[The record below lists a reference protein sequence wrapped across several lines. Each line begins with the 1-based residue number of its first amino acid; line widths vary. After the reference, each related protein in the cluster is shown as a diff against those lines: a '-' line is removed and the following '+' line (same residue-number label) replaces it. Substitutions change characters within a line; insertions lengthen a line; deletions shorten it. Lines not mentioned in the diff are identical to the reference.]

1 MRQKTRTSERAL
13 VHMEVAYK
21 ESGPFIK
28 SYIMNVNGGGLFIKT
43 ATPLPLDSKVTL
55 SLTLPGDT
63 EVMALEGIVVW
74 TNPKGGK
81 NSFPK
86 GMGVKFLNIKDEHA
100 EKINKLVKEHEKEIE
115 NFSLI

>member
-1 MRQKTRTSERAL
+1 MSQNAGTNERTS
-13 VHMEVAYK
+13 VHMKVVYK
-21 ESGPFIK
+21 ESISFIK
-28 SYIMNVNGGGLFIKT
+28 SYIMNINGGGLFIKT

-63 EVMALEGIVVW
+63 EVMDLEGIVVW

-86 GMGVKFLNIKDEHA
+86 GMGVKFLNIKSEHA
-100 EKINKLVKEHEKEIE
+100 EKINKLVKEHKKEIE

>member
-1 MRQKTRTSERAL
+1 MSQNARTNERTS
-13 VHMEVAYK
+13 VHMKVVYK
-21 ESGPFIK
+21 ESVSFIK
-28 SYIMNVNGGGLFIKT
+28 SYIMNINGGGLFIKT

-63 EVMALEGIVVW
+63 EVMDLEGIVVW

-86 GMGVKFLNIKDEHA
+86 GMGVKFLNTKSEHA
-100 EKINKLVKEHEKEIE
+100 EKINKLVKEHKKEIE

>member
-1 MRQKTRTSERAL
+1 MSQNAGTNERTS
-13 VHMEVAYK
+13 VHMKVVYK
-21 ESGPFIK
+21 ESISFIK
-28 SYIMNVNGGGLFIKT
+28 SYIMNINGGGLFIKT

-55 SLTLPGDT
+55 SLTLPGDA
-63 EVMALEGIVVW
+63 EVMDLGGIVVW

-86 GMGVKFLNIKDEHA
+86 GMGVKFLNIKSEHA
-100 EKINKLVKEHEKEIE
+100 EKINKLVKEHKKEIE

>member
-1 MRQKTRTSERAL
+1 MSQNARTNQRTSIHL
-13 VHMEVAYK
+13 EVAYK
-21 ESGPFIK
+21 ESGSFIK
-28 SYIMNVNGGGLFIKT
+28 SYMLNVNGGGLFIKT

-55 SLTLPGDT
+55 RLTLPGDT
-63 EVMALEGIVVW
+63 EAMDLEGIIVW

-86 GMGVKFLNIKDEHA
+86 GMGVKFLNIKSEHA
-100 EKINKLVKEHEKEIE
+100 KKINKLVKEHKKEIE

>member
-1 MRQKTRTSERAL
+1 MSQETRTGERVL
-13 VHMEVAYK
+13 VHMEVTYK
-21 ESGPFIK
+21 EAGPFIK

-63 EVMALEGIVVW
+63 EAMELEGIVVW

-86 GMGVKFLNIKDEHA
+86 GMGVKFLNIKEEHA
-100 EKINKLVKEHEKEIE
+100 EKINKLVKEHKKEIE

>member
-1 MRQKTRTSERAL
+1 MSQNARTKERAC
-13 VHMEVAYK
+13 VHMEIAYK
-21 ESGPFIK
+21 ESGSFIK

-63 EVMALEGIVVW
+63 EIMEMEGIVVW

-86 GMGVKFLNIKDEHA
+86 GMGIKFLNIKKECG
-100 EKINKLVKEHEKEIE
+100 EKISKLVQEHKKEVW
-115 NFSLI
+115 